1 MQIYQFGFNL
11 IPTLFLSE
19 QHQNI
24 SPISGKNIVF
34 TGTMMH
40 GKRDDMSK
48 EAKRLGAKVGTS
60 VTGKTDFLVTGSDVG
75 AAKIAAAT
83 EKGVQVISEE
93 DYLVLLG
100 RPQ

>member
-1 MQIYQFGFNL
+1 MKKSVIFIVDKNPAHRNLIKFNFERNRFTNIHAFPNAEECLYRMQKNL
-11 IPTLFLSE
+11 IP
-19 QHQNI
+19 
-24 SPISGKNIVF
+24 
-34 TGTMMH
+34 
-40 GKRDDMSK
+40 
-48 EAKRLGAKVGTS
+48 
-60 VTGKTDFLVTGSDVG
+60 DFLVTGSDVG